1 MAVVDEVAVATPTV
15 ARGVDFSAVG
25 PPTLHESAFGQP
37 PNDRP
42 PSSDTDEEPWHRAV
56 WKWPMTFG
64 ARVNISMPYG
74 AEILTVRLQGGVPS
88 IWALVDPTT
97 PHIVVRTF
105 RIIGTGHDVPNDAT
119 YVSTWLDGHS
129 VWHLFEIGTP

>member
-1 MAVVDEVAVATPTV
+1 MAVVDEAVSEV
-15 ARGVDFSAVG
+15 EFSVV
-25 PPTLHESAFGQP
+25 P
-37 PNDRP
+37 PNDRRP
-42 PSSDTDEEPWHRAV
+42 RVTSDTDEEPWHRAV
-56 WKWPMTFG
+56 WKWPIAFG

-88 IWALVDPTT
+88 IWALVDPTS

-119 YVSTWLDGHS
+119 YVSTWLDGHF
-129 VWHLFEIGTP
+129 VWHLFEIGAS